1 MPAVVV
7 ASTETRV
14 PDPPGMGGASVDPL
28 VDDVLAA
35 RPASEFLR
43 EQLNEDDNEDE
54 EDDED
59 DEDEEEEE
67 EEGEEEEVS
76 KVQ

>member
-1 MPAVVV
+1 M
-7 ASTETRV
+7 
-14 PDPPGMGGASVDPL
+14 DPL
-28 VDDVLAA
+28 VAEVLAA

-43 EQLNEDDNEDE
+43 EQLNKDDDEDE
-54 EDDED
+54 EEEEEEEDE
-59 DEDEEEEE
+59 EEEEEEE